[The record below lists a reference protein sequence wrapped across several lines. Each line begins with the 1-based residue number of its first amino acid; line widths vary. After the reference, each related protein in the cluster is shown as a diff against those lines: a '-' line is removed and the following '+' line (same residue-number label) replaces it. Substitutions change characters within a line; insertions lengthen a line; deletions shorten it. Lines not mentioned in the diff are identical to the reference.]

1 MTRYYNGQKC
11 CWARRLTR
19 FWDAADVQRLSQKDS
34 FSPYIIA
41 SPVSCRK
48 RTLLCLKSHIVRM
61 VSVKSKINVSKFTLS
76 CLWLSSA
83 SFSVASS
90 SMPPSSALIRQHW
103 LKMNIKIGK
112 SELCPGACNVH
123 GFGAATASMVQDACD
138 GLAGSLT
145 HSLTHCLCSAASGI
159 WEQQPTAA
167 QALKDTRTHR
177 YPTLTLL
184 LYAYTFHEHNTKL
197 GLKLLKYFLLLFI

>member
-1 MTRYYNGQKC
+1 MMAVFQNPMSCLSRQKKHAQIKNDLALMTRYYNGQKC

-145 HSLTHCLCSAASGI
+145 HSLTHSLPLLSCVRYMRAAADRSSSS
-159 WEQQPTAA
+159 
-167 QALKDTRTHR
+167 
-177 YPTLTLL
+177 
-184 LYAYTFHEHNTKL
+184 
-197 GLKLLKYFLLLFI
+197 

>member
-145 HSLTHCLCSAASGI
+145 HSLTASAQLRQVYESSSRP
-159 WEQQPTAA
+159 Q
-167 QALKDTRTHR
+167 
-177 YPTLTLL
+177 
-184 LYAYTFHEHNTKL
+184 
-197 GLKLLKYFLLLFI
+197 LKLLKTHAHTATPLLLYYCMPILSTNIIQNWAWNS